1 VTMRA
6 MSTKTPR
13 PAHTSILLVAALV
26 AFLGF
31 AAGPASHPAPVSAS
45 TATYMENLIV
55 GWINNARSARG
66 VAPLRVGP
74 LLTDLAG
81 DRAASS
87 ARNRSLN
94 HPSCLGCVFHSY
106 GISWS
111 ACGEVL
117 AWTSYPWGYQA
128 AKSLFNGWKGSPSHW
143 NILMSPNFKRIG
155 IGVAY
160 RSADHTTWGAGEV
173 KG

>member
-1 VTMRA
+1 MRA
-6 MSTKTPR
+6 MSTKSPR

-45 TATYMENLIV
+45 TATYMEGLIV
-55 GWINNARSARG
+55 GWINNARAARG
-66 VAPLRVGP
+66 VAPLQVGST
-74 LLTDLAG
+74 LTRLAG
-81 DRAASS
+81 DRAAYS
-87 ARNRSLN
+87 ARYKTLN

-106 GISWS
+106 GISYNV
-111 ACGEVL
+111 CGEVL

-128 AKSLFNGWKGSPSHW
+128 AKSLFTGWKGSASHW
-143 NILMSPNFKRIG
+143 NILMSPSFKRIG

-160 RSADHTTWGAGEV
+160 RSADRTTWGAGEL